1 VWDIAH
7 YCRLYNLVAN
17 VAESSCSTS
26 LRHNRLGHMTE
37 KGFKIMAARGSLP
50 SLKSVDMDLCESYV
64 FGK

>member
-1 VWDIAH
+1 VYKFIT
-7 YCRLYNLVAN
+7 N

-26 LRHNRLGHMTE
+26 LWHNRLGHMTE